1 MEKINISFNLIII
14 FILLVMY
21 RKIEGKQKY
30 SKKSSM
36 VVDTSALID
45 GRIKDLAQLGFMDKE
60 LIIPKVV
67 IRELQLIADG
77 RDSFKRERAR
87 VGLDIVA
94 DLQNMPNVKVQ
105 IDGYM
110 FGSKEKTDEIL
121 IHLSKKRNASLCTT
135 DLNLNKVAKSEAISV
150 FNVNELSQMMRTI
163 LLPGEDVTVKII
175 QKGETPMQG
184 VGYLDDGTMVV
195 VEPVTTKMR
204 NKTVSAKVVRLIH
217 TKAGKMVFAHI
228 HNS

>member
-1 MEKINISFNLIII
+1 MLFVI
-14 FILLVMY
+14 Y
-21 RKIEGKQKY
+21 RKIEGKQQR
-30 SKKSSM
+30 SNKKNLM

-45 GRIKDLAQLGFMDKE
+45 GRISDLAKFGFIDKE
-60 LIIPKVV
+60 LLIPKVV

-77 RDSFKRERAR
+77 RDAFKRERAR
-87 VGLDIVA
+87 AGLDVVN
-94 DLQNMPNVKVQ
+94 DLQKMPNVSVK
-105 IDGYM
+105 IDGFM

-121 IHLSKKRNASLCTT
+121 IQLSKKRTASLCTT
-135 DLNLNKVAKSEAISV
+135 DLNLNKVAQSEGITV
-150 FNVNELSQMMRTI
+150 CNVNELAQIMRTK

-195 VEPVTTKMR
+195 VEPVSPKMR
-204 NKTVSAKVVRLIH
+204 SKTVTAKVTRLIH

-228 HNS
+228 HKD